1 MVRSMKI
8 TNFRQVQMLVNA
20 ASKIPEEIGVHDGNG
35 SVADAKS
42 ILGLMSLDYSRPVN
56 IVSESESAVV
66 NCLNAV
72 M

>member
-1 MVRSMKI
+1 MVRSTKI
-8 TNFRQVQMLVNA
+8 TSFRQVQMLVKI
-20 ASKIPEEIGVHDGNG
+20 ASKIPEKIGVHDGNG

-56 IVSESESAVV
+56 IVSESESAIM

-72 M
+72 I